1 MPPLSLRFW
10 QKLVIINGI
19 CMVLLAAGLMFAN
32 YWSLQ
37 RAGADIGSQGK
48 AMLEETNRRFLASI
62 VIGQADT
69 IEHQMEE
76 AKNAAR
82 IGAQSLEKDF
92 AAGFY
97 PEDGV
102 FRLLFENSGPHTST
116 VYYLPEKGIA
126 TVYLR
131 GAAHCVDV
139 ASNSAA
145 DADYLPAF
153 KEQPAPDRIVAW
165 SAVHANPYTEAYD
178 RVIDAVSPIYLNGRL
193 MGYLGISVSVIRLTA
208 QFNHRQA
215 IRGSYNFLIDDG
227 KQLVAGSPLAL
238 VDLQPIAQERF
249 DRGMIDLTGSGNPS
263 LQSAL
268 HAMAFGNETV
278 EKVFFPGGA
287 KYLAY
292 RPLSNANWRL
302 GLVVPVALASIT
314 TERLT
319 TVIAERSRHA
329 MVEMLALSLFLL
341 GFTLLL
347 VAVIS
352 IKMSRPLREITA
364 AADRISRG
372 RIDQLISVASR
383 DEIGILAT
391 SFNTMSRRLKKFI
404 GHLNEQQALL
414 AESEKQYRLLF
425 DNMIDGFAYHE
436 VLTDKADRPLDYRF
450 LEINTAFERI
460 TGLTAEALVGKTAT
474 EALDT
479 AEKKGFKL
487 IEKFGQVAMTG
498 QGFAFELYAEALD
511 RWYAVSAYS
520 PQQRFFGT
528 IIRDITDRKRS
539 EAELER
545 LRHYLADIVDTMPS
559 ILIGVDA
566 HGVVTQWNR
575 QAGQALGVPARDA
588 VGRPLELAYPSFVT
602 AMNWAD
608 KCVQTGQVGFYPK
621 QERRTRE
628 GEIRYEDVT
637 IYPLSDEMGG
647 AVIRVDDITER
658 IRLEEAMVQSE
669 KMISVGALAA
679 GMAHEINNPLAG
691 IMQTA
696 SVLLNRLGG
705 NLHIKANHKAA
716 QAAGTTMAAIES
728 YMQAR
733 GVLGML
739 ETIKGSGQRMADIVG
754 NMLSFVRKGEDVG
767 SSQRLDELMDKTL
780 VLAATDFD
788 LKKKYDFKRI
798 ETVKQYAADLPAVT
812 CEAAKIQQVLLN
824 ILRNGAQAMQTAGI
838 TTPRITITIRHD
850 KVRQMVYLDIEDNGP
865 GMDEKT
871 RKRVF
876 EPFFT
881 TKPEGTGTGL
891 GLSVSYFIITENHDG
906 EMTVASHPGGGAKFS
921 IGLPV
926 RDAPGEYGASAEGVR
941 RLPRGVGPQR

>member
-1 MPPLSLRFW
+1 MNIAAKIPPPSLRFW

-19 CMVLLAAGLMFAN
+19 CMVLLSAGLMFAN
-32 YWSLQ
+32 HWALQ

-48 AMLEETNRRFLASI
+48 AMLEETNRRFLSSI

-82 IGAQSLEKDF
+82 IGAQGLEKDF
-92 AAGFY
+92 AAGVY
-97 PEDGV
+97 PSDGF
-102 FRLLFENSGPHTST
+102 FRLLLENSGPHTSA
-116 VYYLPEKGIA
+116 VYYLPKEGIA

-131 GAAHCVDV
+131 GEAHSLDV
-139 ASNSAA
+139 ATQSAA
-145 DADYLPAF
+145 DADYLPDF
-153 KEQPAPDRIVAW
+153 KDQSTPDRIVAW
-165 SAVHANPYTEAYD
+165 SAVHANPYSEAYD
-178 RVIDAVSPIYLNGRL
+178 RVIDAVSPIYGQGRL
-193 MGYLGISVSVIRLTA
+193 TGYLGICVSVIRLTA

-215 IRGSYNFLIDDG
+215 IRGSYNFLLDDHR
-227 KQLVAGSPLAL
+227 QLVAGSPLAL
-238 VDLQPIAQERF
+238 VDLQPIGPAHV
-249 DRGMIDLTGSGNPS
+249 DRGMVDLTGAGSPS
-263 LQSAL
+263 LQKAL

-278 EKVFFPGGA
+278 EKVSFPGGA
-287 KYLAY
+287 NYLAY
-292 RPLSNANWRL
+292 RPLSNANLRL

-319 TVIAERSRHA
+319 TVIAERSLNA
-329 MVEMLALSLFLL
+329 MVEMLALSLLLL
-341 GFTLLL
+341 GFTLVL

-352 IKMSRPLREITA
+352 RRMSRPLGEITA
-364 AADRISRG
+364 AADQISRG

-383 DEIGILAT
+383 DEIGILAA
-391 SFNTMSRRLKKFI
+391 SFNTMSRRLNKFI
-404 GHLNEQQALL
+404 GHLNAQQALL
-414 AESEKQYRLLF
+414 VESEKQYRLLF

-436 VLTDKADRPLDYRF
+436 VITDEADRPVDYRF
-450 LEINTAFERI
+450 LEVNTAFERI
-460 TGLTAEALVGKTAT
+460 TGLQAEALVGYTAA
-474 EALDT
+474 EALNT
-479 AEKKGFKL
+479 AEKTGFNL

-498 QGFAFELYAEALD
+498 QGVAFELYADTLD

-520 PQQRFFGT
+520 PQRRFFGT

-539 EAELER
+539 EAELDR

-566 HGVVTQWNR
+566 DGVVTQWNR
-575 QAGQALGVPARDA
+575 QAGQALGVSALDA
-588 VGRPLELAYPSFVT
+588 VGRPLEQAYPSFAT
-602 AMNWAD
+602 AMKRAS
-608 KCVQTGQVGFYPK
+608 KCVQTGQVGFYPR
-621 QERRTRE
+621 QQRRTRE
-628 GEIRYEDVT
+628 EEIRYEDVT
-637 IYPLSDEMGG
+637 IYPLSDELGG

-658 IRLEEAMVQSE
+658 IRLEETMVQSE
-669 KMISVGALAA
+669 KMISVGGLAA

-705 NLHIKANHKAA
+705 NLHIKANQSAA
-716 QAAGTTMAAIES
+716 AAAGTTMAAIES
-728 YMQAR
+728 YMRTR

-739 ETIKGSGQRMADIVG
+739 ETIKDSGQRMADIVS
-754 NMLSFVRKGEDVG
+754 NMLSFVRKGDDVG
-767 SSQRLDELMDKTL
+767 SSQRLDELMDKAL
-780 VLAATDFD
+780 LLAATDFD

-798 ETVKQYAADLPAVT
+798 ETVKRYASDLPTVN

-824 ILRNGAQAMQTAGI
+824 ILRNSAQAMQAVGTSA
-838 TTPRITITIRHD
+838 PRITVTIRHD
-850 KVRQMVYLDIEDNGP
+850 KARQMVYLEIEDNGP

-881 TKPEGTGTGL
+881 TKPDGAGTGL
-891 GLSVSYFIITENHDG
+891 GLSVSYFIITENHNG

-926 RDAPGEYGASAEGVR
+926 KNAPAEY
-941 RLPRGVGPQR
+941 